1 MKLSWSAV
9 PTGADSVI
17 RVEDTRQDVDHVV
30 IEVAGPKGSHIRLAG
45 EDVRPVPREAVRLR
59 QHAGHADDGDLER
72 LSRRGPSAHRRQGER
87 PHLRPRRLRR
97 DAELARTRGQEL
109 RGRLPVLHFD
119 WNVLHI
125 DLMPSCTMRL
135 PEIEA
140 VAAQVHEAW
149 VRAKRAQGVTSRKS
163 ETGEELM
170 VDYQDLSESAK
181 ELDRESV
188 RAVYAAIQALMEN
201 EDRHQ

>member
-1 MKLSWSAV
+1 M
-9 PTGADSVI
+9 
-17 RVEDTRQDVDHVV
+17 
-30 IEVAGPKGSHIRLAG
+30 
-45 EDVRPVPREAVRLR
+45 
-59 QHAGHADDGDLER
+59 
-72 LSRRGPSAHRRQGER
+72 
-87 PHLRPRRLRR
+87 
-97 DAELARTRGQEL
+97 ELQEL

-149 VRAKRAQGVTSRKS
+149 VRAKRTQGVTSRKS